1 MNSRFLSNSRIIRMY
16 SLSLC
21 SEEQDSF
28 SGLELHQILH
38 DLVSEILNFSYSSSL
53 LPSVL
58 QSDVGIS

>member
-1 MNSRFLSNSRIIRMY
+1 MY

-38 DLVSEILNFSYSSSL
+38 NLVSEILNFSYSSSL
-53 LPSVL
+53 LPSAL
-58 QSDVGIS
+58 QNDVGIS